1 MRPPVK
7 RGSVRTRQTLAPRVT
22 RADATAKRIA
32 DIEDATRAYPTTLSG
47 AALKNKSPMRF
58 RDVSSEVKAAG
69 AKKYQKNLTEV
80 TTDALSSLV
89 GCRVRVFWASENT
102 HFRGK
107 IVAFHPKTGKHVVAY
122 DDGDEE
128 SLKLHREK
136 FSWDGK
142 NTPSVAAKIA
152 LAAERE
158 KDPPNVS
165 VEREKGV
172 TLKGVTPTGVTKGV
186 TNKIKSKSKSVSE
199 SFVKPPPKSLV
210 SAGKT
215 PGAIRAATA
224 KALPAKKRKASV
236 REEQVAP
243 METRVDLTDQTVPK
257 TSLPA
262 VDSNTAAQ
270 RPDFPS
276 NEEPET
282 KAAPNTPGQTVL
294 PPHAKNAKH
303 TGIVPGSKIA
313 VVMAVAVPVLLAAG
327 PKGLTSQT
335 IMDALYAAGKG
346 SALAGRA
353 APKIGVLAALDRGT
367 AVGILRKLPVNGR
380 TKRYQLAQFEPV
392 VEDVLPPRLEK
403 PPTGT
408 AEKVAFA
415 PLAAPAPTPAS
426 HQRDTPT
433 VPIKPDIAD
442 RDPALS
448 STVTTQPHMRMSED
462 EAWACHSEF
471 CWEPASPDAVRDA
484 WVMCESHGCGKWR
497 RVPSVVAARVASS
510 GDAGWRCADS
520 KDNRFA
526 RCDLPQ
532 ELGSDDIDTRCALT
546 NKAEA
551 KRERKRQLDRE
562 YRVRRK
568 ARLGDERNAGGA
580 VPDFTEEDDS
590 DPPPGV
596 CAILMVVGGD
606 ENRGARVVLALVYP
620 APVSWSGKRSAFA
633 RRLPARF
640 AKLTGVASSLQK
652 KGNGKAPRTAG
663 ASSRTFGGF
672 ATLQSLWA
680 KAPPPRQ
687 KKIPTGLLFVLRKHC
702 VFTVNDQVAVFG
714 GAVCFGDAHAVSK
727 ADIGEICGRL
737 RALFVEPCD
746 GERLR
751 NASPEPVMP
760 NHTVHLSTPTIAAA
774 TPVPPGFALVP
785 LEETLPS
792 SNQSTADDGTNLLLA
807 ASETLNPLSAGE
819 DMVPIGDIQHALL
832 DVDDSVEHETTRVE
846 DAVTQNGVWQTFGK
860 RKART
865 RGDRLRARFKEHAA
879 ASLEAWRALPSQSA
893 REEARRTVFE
903 SNEPSFLPT
912 VPTVGSV
919 PFWRVPQWTH
929 PLWPLGGLGEPGP
942 PRKKF
947 RKLPR
952 VWRGKDLDMIVFGRD
967 ERLEWARKTGMF
979 LARARTALGDRRLHR
994 NAWGG
999 SVLDS
1004 VLGAM
1009 LTQNV
1014 SDVLS
1019 SSAIMNLAARFP
1031 GDGARV
1037 APEWSAPKGEA
1048 DVDPVLP
1055 GVLVARETSWT
1066 KVRAFS
1072 SPNPASQDCLPIQD

>member
-7 RGSVRTRQTLAPRVT
+7 RGSVRTRHTLAPRVT

-47 AALKNKSPMRF
+47 AALKKKSPMRF
-58 RDVSSEVKAAG
+58 RDVSSEVMKAAG
-69 AKKYQKNLTEV
+69 AKKHQKKLTEV

-165 VEREKGV
+165 VEREKNV
-172 TLKGVTPTGVTKGV
+172 TLKGVTKGV

-282 KAAPNTPGQTVL
+282 TAAPNT
-294 PPHAKNAKH
+294 KNAKH

-392 VEDVLPPRLEK
+392 AEDVLPPRLEK

-442 RDPALS
+442 RDPPRPPRL
-448 STVTTQPHMRMSED
+448 PHSHTC
-462 EAWACHSEF
+462 ACPKTKRGRATPSFAGSLH
-471 CWEPASPDAVRDA
+471 
-484 WVMCESHGCGKWR
+484 R
-497 RVPSVVAARVASS
+497 R
-510 GDAGWRCADS
+510 
-520 KDNRFA
+520 
-526 RCDLPQ
+526 
-532 ELGSDDIDTRCALT
+532 TRCA
-546 NKAEA
+546 
-551 KRERKRQLDRE
+551 
-562 YRVRRK
+562 
-568 ARLGDERNAGGA
+568 
-580 VPDFTEEDDS
+580 
-590 DPPPGV
+590 
-596 CAILMVVGGD
+596 
-606 ENRGARVVLALVYP
+606 
-620 APVSWSGKRSAFA
+620 
-633 RRLPARF
+633 
-640 AKLTGVASSLQK
+640 
-652 KGNGKAPRTAG
+652 
-663 ASSRTFGGF
+663 
-672 ATLQSLWA
+672 
-680 KAPPPRQ
+680 
-687 KKIPTGLLFVLRKHC
+687 
-702 VFTVNDQVAVFG
+702 
-714 GAVCFGDAHAVSK
+714 
-727 ADIGEICGRL
+727 
-737 RALFVEPCD
+737 
-746 GERLR
+746 
-751 NASPEPVMP
+751 
-760 NHTVHLSTPTIAAA
+760 
-774 TPVPPGFALVP
+774 
-785 LEETLPS
+785 
-792 SNQSTADDGTNLLLA
+792 
-807 ASETLNPLSAGE
+807 
-819 DMVPIGDIQHALL
+819 
-832 DVDDSVEHETTRVE
+832 
-846 DAVTQNGVWQTFGK
+846 
-860 RKART
+860 T
-865 RGDRLRARFKEHAA
+865 RG
-879 ASLEAWRALPSQSA
+879 
-893 REEARRTVFE
+893 
-903 SNEPSFLPT
+903 
-912 VPTVGSV
+912 
-919 PFWRVPQWTH
+919 
-929 PLWPLGGLGEPGP
+929 
-942 PRKKF
+942 
-947 RKLPR
+947 
-952 VWRGKDLDMIVFGRD
+952 
-967 ERLEWARKTGMF
+967 
-979 LARARTALGDRRLHR
+979 
-994 NAWGG
+994 
-999 SVLDS
+999 
-1004 VLGAM
+1004 
-1009 LTQNV
+1009 
-1014 SDVLS
+1014 
-1019 SSAIMNLAARFP
+1019 
-1031 GDGARV
+1031 
-1037 APEWSAPKGEA
+1037 
-1048 DVDPVLP
+1048 
-1055 GVLVARETSWT
+1055 
-1066 KVRAFS
+1066 
-1072 SPNPASQDCLPIQD
+1072 